1 VARIV
6 TPKVA
11 ALIERGRQLGTAGDF
26 SEAARAFERA
36 LQQMPELAEVH
47 AMRADALVRAGNLEP
62 AQASAERAVRLR
74 PGWGEALMLR
84 GSIELMRGRF
94 AAAADSLNQA
104 LKILGPLPRLQAN
117 LGSALLELER
127 FAEALAAYD
136 AALQGGA
143 PPQLQAGRARALFG
157 LGRRAEAEAAWKEV
171 LEREPDSVEALEQL
185 LPIYTAAGRFEE
197 LDALCERGVAVAP
210 APALFRIFQGF
221 AAWSRGRHEQALAH
235 YRDAARLAQGADP
248 EMFHEANKN
257 EAMSLFML
265 GRPGEGWQR
274 YLLRQDRAALRARFP
289 RLEDEPARI
298 ASASA
303 PLRIRVHADQ
313 GIGDDLFFLRFAPL
327 LRARGHR
334 LASVTYPKLVPLLR
348 ARADLFDEVCE
359 VGEAAVA
366 PCDVELQSPDLALA
380 SGQGFAP
387 ALGLVVDEAR
397 RGTLAARLRAFGP
410 PPYVGVTWRAGAP
423 PKEALR
429 HGPALYKQVPVAELA
444 AVLQPLAVSVV
455 ILQRQPEAAEL
466 QQFVQALGRP
476 ALDLSE
482 VNDDLAD
489 ALALLS
495 LLDDY
500 IGVSN
505 TNMHLL
511 AGLGGRAR
519 VLVQTPAEWRWGIGE
534 RSPWFPDFQLYRQG
548 DNRTWNTAWDRL
560 GVDLSRFNKSDS

>member
-1 VARIV
+1 MARTV

-47 AMRADALVRAGNLEP
+47 AMRADALVRAGKLEP

-94 AAAADSLNQA
+94 TAAADSLGQA
-104 LKILGPLPRLQAN
+104 LNILGPLPRLQAN

-143 PPQLQAGRARALFG
+143 PPEVQAGRARALFG
-157 LGRRAEAEAAWKEV
+157 LDRRAEAEAVWKGV
-171 LEREPDSVEALEQL
+171 LEREPGSVEALEQL
-185 LPIYTAAGRFEE
+185 LMIYTGERRFDE
-197 LDALCERGVAVAP
+197 LDAVCERGVAVAP
-210 APALFRIFQGF
+210 SPALFRIFQGF
-221 AAWSRGRHEQALAH
+221 SAWSRGRHEEALAC

-265 GRPGEGWQR
+265 GRLGEGWQR

-289 RLEDEPARI
+289 RLEDQPAQI

-303 PLRIRVHADQ
+303 PLRIRIHADQ

-327 LRARGHR
+327 LRARGHH
-334 LASVTYPKLVPLLR
+334 LASVTHPKLVPLLR
-348 ARADLFDEVCE
+348 ARPDLFEEVRE
-359 VGEAAVA
+359 IGASVVA

-380 SGQGFAP
+380 SGEDLAP
-387 ALGLVVDEAR
+387 ALGLLVDEAR
-397 RGTLAARLRAFGP
+397 RSTLAERLRAFGP
-410 PPYVGVTWRAGAP
+410 PPYVGVTWRAGP
-423 PKEALR
+423 PRAEALR

-444 AVLQPLAVSVV
+444 AVLEPLAVSVV
-455 ILQRQPEAAEL
+455 ILQRQPQAAEK
-466 QQFVQALGRP
+466 QQFVEALGRP

-500 IGVSN
+500 VGVSN

-511 AGLGGRAR
+511 AGIGGRAR
-519 VLVQTPAEWRWGIGE
+519 VLVQTPAEWRWGIGD
-534 RSPWFPDFQLYRQG
+534 RSPWFPDFELYRQAA
-548 DNRTWNTAWDRL
+548 DRSWTTAWQRL
-560 GVDLSRFNKSDS
+560 RTDLGSVFKSNS